1 MRLFERLLPGQF
13 VCDYTTARWKAVW
26 KEICFGAA
34 VNRYAENAENMASQG
49 AGQNKGPSAAIGQG
63 ST

>member
-1 MRLFERLLPGQF
+1 MRLFAKLLPVRF

-34 VNRYAENAENMASQG
+34 VNRYTENGENMASRE
-49 AGQNKGPSAAIGQG
+49 ASQNKGSSAAVGQG